1 MAASMTGSLAAATS
15 PNTNGSGISSVNNP
29 NLVNNNSNL
38 IGMGNVSNNNIM
50 LGLNA
55 TSGGAQDGSA
65 GDIHAAGGASAAASG
80 DGKTDQ
86 KMIFLLQ
93 QLNTLE
99 TMLTSTKKELSRL
112 EASLQDSNGNPIP
125 QNGAANQ
132 TGSLLNNSQ
141 AGAQG
146 LQCGMKD
153 AQGMM
158 NASGYYETGIMQV

>member
-1 MAASMTGSLAAATS
+1 
-15 PNTNGSGISSVNNP
+15 
-29 NLVNNNSNL
+29 
-38 IGMGNVSNNNIM
+38 M

-55 TSGGAQDGSA
+55 TNGGPQDGSA
-65 GDIHAAGGASAAASG
+65 ADIHASGGATAAGSG

-125 QNGAANQ
+125 QNGVANQ
-132 TGSLLNNSQ
+132 PGGSLINNSQ

-146 LQCGMKD
+146 L
-153 AQGMM
+153 
-158 NASGYYETGIMQV
+158 